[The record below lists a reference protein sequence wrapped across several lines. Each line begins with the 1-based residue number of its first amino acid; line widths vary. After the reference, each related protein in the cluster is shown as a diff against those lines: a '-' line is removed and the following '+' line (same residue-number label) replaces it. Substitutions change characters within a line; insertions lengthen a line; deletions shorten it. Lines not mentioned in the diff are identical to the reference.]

1 MDTEHRYF
9 WDLWHMVMSCCDLEE
24 LLYIWRH
31 HRRETCAALAR
42 DTGKTTIPSSDNID
56 VICGQGT
63 LALEL
68 LEEVY
73 TQCFLELL

>member
-1 MDTEHRYF
+1 MAHKVISRDHEDLLCILPPHRK
-9 WDLWHMVMSCCDLEE
+9 
-24 LLYIWRH
+24 
-31 HRRETCAALAR
+31 ETCAALAR

-68 LEEVY
+68 LEEVGIRSA
-73 TQCFLELL
+73 FL